1 MNNISELSAVLLAG
15 ESSGDLYG
23 GLLAKS
29 ILKLS
34 PKARLSGVGGEAMQ
48 KAGVSLD
55 YSISELSIMGIS
67 EVLLHIP
74 KLILLRKRLVDH
86 IFDSGAA
93 CLILIDFPDFNL
105 SVAKKIFRRK
115 KRLGLTS
122 PRIYYFVPPQ
132 VWLWRK
138 SRISNI
144 KQLCDGVFPLFSFEH
159 DLYTHNGIKSFYAG
173 HPITDIVFRDQ
184 YGQNSSENQ
193 ESNITAGLFP
203 GSRLQEITKILPIM
217 LNATLEFDKTWN
229 IHRKNISVLISR
241 CEWISEDIYSD
252 IIRRTDMPARFSLSL
267 IPHSYE
273 IMERSDVI
281 LAKSGSVNLEI
292 AIFRKPF
299 IVIYKTSWLTW
310 LIAKFLL
317 RIRYISLINILSD
330 KEIVKEFIQY
340 QAKPSPIAVE
350 MHRIMTDSKYRA
362 NMIIQLTEFSN
373 VHTRRRHDLVTDE
386 IAQFILNDIK

>member
-1 MNNISELSAVLLAG
+1 MNKISELSIILLAG

-34 PKARLSGVGGEAMQ
+34 PQARLSGVGGEAMR

-55 YSISELSIMGIS
+55 CTISELSIMGVS

-74 KLILLRKRLVDH
+74 RLLLLRKRLVDH
-86 IFDSGAA
+86 IFDSGASL
-93 CLILIDFPDFNL
+93 LILIDFPDFNL
-105 SVAKKIFRRK
+105 SVAKKIFQRK

-138 SRISNI
+138 RRISKI
-144 KQLCDGVFPLFSFEH
+144 RQLCDGVFPLFSFEH
-159 DLYTHNGIKSFYAG
+159 DLYTQHGIKSFYAG
-173 HPITDIVFRDQ
+173 HPINDIVLRDQ
-184 YGQNSSENQ
+184 YCQNISENQ
-193 ESNITAGLFP
+193 ASNTTAGLFP
-203 GSRLQEITKILPIM
+203 GSRLQEIANILPIM
-217 LNATLEFDKTWN
+217 LNAILEFDKTWN
-229 IHRKNISVLISR
+229 TNRKSISVLISR
-241 CEWISEDIYSD
+241 CGWIAEDIYSD
-252 IIRRTDMPARFSLSL
+252 IIHRTGMPARFSISL

-281 LAKSGSVNLEI
+281 LAKSGTVNLEI
-292 AIFRKPF
+292 ALFGKPF
-299 IVIYKTSWLTW
+299 IVIYKTSLLTW

-317 RIRYISLINILSD
+317 RIHHISLINILSA
-330 KEIVKEFIQY
+330 KVIVKEFVQY
-340 QAKPSPIAVE
+340 QANPSSIAVE
-350 MHRIMTDSKYRA
+350 MNGILTDSEYRA
-362 NMIIQLTEFSN
+362 NMIKQLTEFSD
-373 VHTRRRHDLVTDE
+373 VHTRRRPDSVTDE